1 MRLFAS
7 IVPELAPEVRCY
19 EFQTLFLY
27 SILFDVPPSRRVPA
41 IAAITCAALFAL
53 GVGGYAWTTRGG
65 SPDVDVIRDEAFFQN
80 GSLLERAWSLP
91 VAASM
96 RPGFVSQPN
105 GSFCGPTSVV
115 NVVRSLGGQATT
127 DDVLEGT
134 AITTV
139 LGILPGGITLDQL
152 AELARARLPGHSIR
166 VVRDIDLPA
175 FRELI
180 RTRANDPSTRLIVNF
195 TRQPLFATGG
205 GHHSPIG
212 GYLVDEDLVFVLD
225 TNESYEPW
233 LVPTARLYE
242 AIDTVDST
250 SGLKRGILVVETR
263 ETSR

>member
-1 MRLFAS
+1 LLLVISGDLVYPGR
-7 IVPELAPEVRCY
+7 VTQRRRAPAVA
-19 EFQTLFLY
+19 
-27 SILFDVPPSRRVPA
+27 A
-41 IAAITCAALFAL
+41 IASAALLAL
-53 GVGGYAWTTRGG
+53 GVGSYAWG
-65 SPDVDVIRDEAFFQN
+65 SREATPDVDTIRDDAFFQN
-80 GSLLERAWSLP
+80 AALIERAWSLP

-115 NVVRSLGGQATT
+115 NVVRSLGGQASTE
-127 DDVLEGT
+127 DVLEGT
-134 AITTV
+134 SITTV
-139 LGILPGGITLDQL
+139 LGVLPQGITLDEL
-152 AELARARLPGHSIR
+152 AELTRTRLPNHSVE

-180 RTRANDPSTRLIVNF
+180 ATSANDASMRMIVNF

-233 LVPTARLYE
+233 LVPTDRLYG
-242 AIDTVDST
+242 ALDTIDVA
-250 SGLKRGILVVETR
+250 SGQKRGVLIVRTP
-263 ETSR
+263 